1 MNKAQHPCGVLFL
14 DKPQGWTSCKAVNH
28 VMRVLATPGQNNR
41 RQRLKA
47 GHAGTLDPL
56 ATGMLPI
63 LLGDATRFSGLG
75 LNAEK
80 SYEVSFDL
88 SFQTD
93 TLDSEGKVVEKFDNI
108 QVSQA
113 QLEDAL
119 TLFEGNIQQIPPAY
133 SAIRVDGQ
141 RAYALARQGE
151 QVHLQARTVEIKHI
165 KLLNFE
171 GHMVTLAVDC
181 SKGTYIRAL
190 ARDIGLAL
198 GVGGCVTALRRISS
212 GGWPAEM
219 MVSLAELEEKKE
231 ACILPL
237 QIWLRDLPQVQLGEE
252 QAKRFVLGQ
261 RLRWGSGVGS
271 NQALCCV
278 SFGDMVLGTAQV
290 QKHTKV
296 LQPKR
301 VLPSAQEKMAWIA
314 KV

>member
-14 DKPQGWTSCKAVNH
+14 DKPQGWTSRKAVNH
-28 VMRVLATPGQNNR
+28 VMRVLATSGQNNR
-41 RQRLKA
+41 KQRLKA

-119 TLFEGNIQQIPPAY
+119 TLFEGNIQQMPPAY

-141 RAYALARQGE
+141 RAYALVRQGE
-151 QVHLQARTVEIKHI
+151 QVHLQARTVEIRHI

-171 GHMVTLAVDC
+171 GHMVTLTVDC

-237 QIWLRDLPQVQLGEE
+237 QIWLRDLPQVRLSQDE
-252 QAKRFVLGQ
+252 ARRFVLGQ
-261 RLRWGSGVGS
+261 RLRWECGMGDQV
-271 NQALCCV
+271 LCCV
-278 SFGDMVLGTAQV
+278 SFDDMVLGTARFQSSIR
-290 QKHTKV
+290 V
-296 LQPKR
+296 LQPER
-301 VLPSAQEKMAWIA
+301 VLPTAQEKMAWIA

>member
-14 DKPQGWTSCKAVNH
+14 DKPQGWTSRKAVNH
-28 VMRVLATPGQNNR
+28 VMRVLATSGQNNR
-41 RQRLKA
+41 KQRLKA

-119 TLFEGNIQQIPPAY
+119 TLFEGSIQQMPPAY

-151 QVHLQARTVEIKHI
+151 KVHLQARTVEIRHI

-237 QIWLRDLPQVQLGEE
+237 QIWLRDLPQVRLSQDE
-252 QAKRFVLGQ
+252 ARRFVLGQ
-261 RLRWGSGVGS
+261 RLRWECGMDDKV
-271 NQALCCV
+271 LCCV
-278 SFGDMVLGTAQV
+278 NFDDMVLGTAWFQPSIR
-290 QKHTKV
+290 V
-296 LQPKR
+296 LQPER
-301 VLPSAQEKMAWIA
+301 VLPTAQEKMAWIA